1 MRLPGCINQTENS
14 RRWGRVGESERESE
28 YGNTT
33 VVLPYV
39 GHQMLNFILIWYV
52 IPLGYIRLGKVRL
65 GKVRLGKVRL
75 G

>member
-1 MRLPGCINQTENS
+1 MVASPRLRPSPLPLHLPPFYSLVNRSCINQTENP

-39 GHQMLNFILIWYV
+39 GDQMLNFILI
-52 IPLGYIRLGKVRL
+52 
-65 GKVRLGKVRL
+65 
-75 G
+75 